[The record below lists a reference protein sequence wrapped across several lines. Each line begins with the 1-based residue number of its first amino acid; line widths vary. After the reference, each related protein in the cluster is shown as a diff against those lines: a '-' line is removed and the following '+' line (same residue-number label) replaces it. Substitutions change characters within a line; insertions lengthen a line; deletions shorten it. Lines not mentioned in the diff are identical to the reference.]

1 MLHDPS
7 CQLLTSACKAS
18 ISGNS
23 CAYDA
28 VAEELICRGGIQCCP
43 SMQGSM
49 MSDYT
54 AGLQLLHT
62 FRLVHSGTT
71 LAGSIRQFWLFLF
84 QLLRGEGRRGVCIV
98 PCAVVIKDEA
108 ARKDGQLW
116 ILAPKIHAV
125 EVQICMSNLM
135 VFDNC
140 KDSFHE
146 DVERHAVEL

>member
-1 MLHDPS
+1 
-7 CQLLTSACKAS
+7 
-18 ISGNS
+18 
-23 CAYDA
+23 
-28 VAEELICRGGIQCCP
+28 
-43 SMQGSM
+43 MQGSM